1 MVKEM
6 KIKIGHNII
15 VDVSDGRNYTLYVR
29 QEVLK
34 KHNNKVEY
42 EFVFE
47 GYFSNVESALEY
59 ALKRQAY
66 FNNKGVEIEL
76 SDYLAELRLISKKHL
91 EEIKNVAIEKKLN
104 KKRSGKNG
112 KFLDL

>member
-1 MVKEM
+1 M
-6 KIKIGHNII
+6 KIKVGNNILI
-15 VDVSDGRNYTLYVR
+15 DVSDGRNYTLYVR

-34 KHNNKVEY
+34 KHNNKLEF

-66 FNNKGVEIEL
+66 FNNKGLEIEL
-76 SDYLAELRLISKKHL
+76 SDYIAELKLISKKHL
-91 EEIKNVAIEKKLN
+91 EEIKAVVIEKKLN
-104 KKRSGKNG
+104 KKRSDKNG
-112 KFLDL
+112 KFMDT